1 MRGAEKLFDAITE
14 VREDLVEEALDYRF
28 QAKKAVPWQ
37 RYAKWAACLALVVCI
52 GYLAANLDLRM
63 GGMNS
68 AAGNSGSNGAAGETT
83 GDTADDA
90 GDSDLTTGAG
100 APEDSDGSAAPED
113 NFTGGS
119 ESEAI
124 GGSVVPA
131 LSLAE
136 EDSGVTAV
144 RTLALEFYQ
153 DGTAIATDYYTLTN
167 SGEAAVTVTLCYEG
181 AGVRACLL
189 DGEEISSGTA
199 LTLESGETAE
209 VVLDSAVTPEDN
221 TLTLATPGN
230 LEVPEAT
237 LHLIN
242 QPDGLTIHELRDF
255 EQVEVS

>member
-14 VREDLVEEALDYRF
+14 VREDLVEEALDHRF
-28 QAKKAVPWQ
+28 QAKKAILWQ
-37 RYAKWAACLALVVCI
+37 RCAKWVACLALVVCI

-100 APEDSDGSAAPED
+100 APEDSDGSAAPGD
-113 NFTGGS
+113 GG
-119 ESEAI
+119 ESEAA
-124 GGSVVPA
+124 GSSVVPA

-181 AGVRACLL
+181 TGVRACLL

-209 VVLDSAVTPEDN
+209 VALDSAVTPEDN

>member
-68 AAGNSGSNGAAGETT
+68 AAGNSGSNSAAGETT

-100 APEDSDGSAAPED
+100 APEDSDGSAAPGD
-113 NFTGGS
+113 SSGS
-119 ESEAI
+119 ESGTV

-144 RTLALEFYQ
+144 RTLVLTFYQ

-167 SGEAAVTVTLCYEG
+167 SGETAVTVTLCYEG

-189 DGEEISSGTA
+189 NGEEISSGTA

>member
-14 VREDLVEEALDYRF
+14 VREDLVEEALDHRF
-28 QAKKAVPWQ
+28 QAKKAIPWQ

-68 AAGNSGSNGAAGETT
+68 AAGNSGSNSAAGETT
-83 GDTADDA
+83 GDTADDT

-100 APEDSDGSAAPED
+100 APEDSDGSAAPGD
-113 NFTGGS
+113 GG
-119 ESEAI
+119 ESEAA
-124 GGSVVPA
+124 GSSVVPA

-136 EDSGVTAV
+136 EDSGITAV

-153 DGTAIATDYYTLTN
+153 DGTAIAADYYTLTN

-181 AGVRACLL
+181 TGVRAYLL

-242 QPDGLTIHELRDF
+242 QPDGLTIHELGDF

>member
-14 VREDLVEEALDYRF
+14 VREDLVEEALDHRF
-28 QAKKAVPWQ
+28 QAKKAIPWQ

-68 AAGNSGSNGAAGETT
+68 AAGNSGSNSAAGETT

-100 APEDSDGSAAPED
+100 APEDSDGSAAPGD
-113 NFTGGS
+113 SSGS
-119 ESEAI
+119 ESGTV

-136 EDSGVTAV
+136 EDSSITAV

-181 AGVRACLL
+181 TGVRACLL

>member
-1 MRGAEKLFDAITE
+1 MSGAEKLFDAITE
-14 VREDLVEEALDYRF
+14 VREDLVEEALDHRF
-28 QAKKAVPWQ
+28 QAKKAIPWQ
-37 RYAKWAACLALVVCI
+37 RCAKWVACLALVVCI

-100 APEDSDGSAAPED
+100 APEDSDGSAAPGD
-113 NFTGGS
+113 GG
-119 ESEAI
+119 ESEAA
-124 GGSVVPA
+124 GSSVVPA

-136 EDSGVTAV
+136 EDSSITAV

>member
-1 MRGAEKLFDAITE
+1 MTGAEELFDAITA

-28 QAKKAVPWQ
+28 QAKKTIPWQ

-52 GYLAANLDLRM
+52 GYLAANLDLGM

-68 AAGNSGSNGAAGETT
+68 TADSSGSANGAGETT
-83 GDTADDA
+83 GNTGNDT
-90 GDSDLTTGAG
+90 GDSATG
-100 APEDSDGSAAPED
+100 SDGAAPED
-113 NFTGGS
+113 GG
-119 ESEAI
+119 ESEAV
-124 GGSVVPA
+124 GSSVVPA

-136 EDSGVTAV
+136 ADSGVTAV
-144 RTLALEFYQ
+144 RTLALTFYQ

-167 SGEAAVTVTLCYEG
+167 SGETAVTVTLCYEE

-221 TLTLATPGN
+221 TLTLSAPGN

-237 LHLIN
+237 LHLID

>member
-1 MRGAEKLFDAITE
+1 MRGAEKLFDAIAE
-14 VREDLVEEALDYRF
+14 VREDLVEEALDHRF
-28 QAKKAVPWQ
+28 QAKKAIPWQ

-100 APEDSDGSAAPED
+100 APEDSDGSAAPGD
-113 NFTGGS
+113 SSGS
-119 ESEAI
+119 ESGTV

>member
-1 MRGAEKLFDAITE
+1 MSGAEKLFDAITE

-100 APEDSDGSAAPED
+100 APEDSDGSAAPGD
-113 NFTGGS
+113 GG
-119 ESEAI
+119 ESEAA
-124 GGSVVPA
+124 GSSVVPA

-136 EDSGVTAV
+136 EDSSITAV

>member
-14 VREDLVEEALDYRF
+14 VREDLVEEALDHRF
-28 QAKKAVPWQ
+28 QAKKAILWQ
-37 RYAKWAACLALVVCI
+37 RCAKWVACLALVVCI

>member
-100 APEDSDGSAAPED
+100 APEDSDGSAAPGD
-113 NFTGGS
+113 SSGS
-119 ESEAI
+119 ESGTV

-144 RTLALEFYQ
+144 RTLVLTFYQ

-209 VVLDSAVTPEDN
+209 VALDSAVTPEDN

>member
-100 APEDSDGSAAPED
+100 APEDSDGSAAPGD
-113 NFTGGS
+113 SSGS
-119 ESEAI
+119 ESGTV

-136 EDSGVTAV
+136 EDSSITAV

>member
-100 APEDSDGSAAPED
+100 APEDSDGSAAPGD
-113 NFTGGS
+113 GG
-119 ESEAI
+119 ESEAA
-124 GGSVVPA
+124 GSSVVPA

-144 RTLALEFYQ
+144 RTLVLTFYQ

-181 AGVRACLL
+181 TGVRACLL

-209 VVLDSAVTPEDN
+209 VALDSAVTPEDN